1 MKLTD
6 AQYKVVVEL
15 LTYQFM
21 GYYIS
26 LGKRLN
32 FNDNQIG
39 VVKTREVFNNG
50 VKIMRNP
57 DTAIRVGNG
66 VYINTLR
73 RAEVIYPVKPTSQY
87 DEFYNYAHIDV
98 LKVLEYEDGEKAI
111 HEAVDKL
118 KEHK

>member
-6 AQYKVVVEL
+6 AQYRVIVEL
-15 LTYQFM
+15 LAYQLM

-66 VYINTLR
+66 VYKNTLE
-73 RAEVIYPVKPTSQY
+73 RAEVTYPIKPTSQY
-87 DEFYNYAHIDV
+87 DEFYNYARIDV
-98 LKVLEYEDGEKAI
+98 LKVLGYENGEKAI
-111 HEAVDKL
+111 HEAVAKL
-118 KEHK
+118 KEYK